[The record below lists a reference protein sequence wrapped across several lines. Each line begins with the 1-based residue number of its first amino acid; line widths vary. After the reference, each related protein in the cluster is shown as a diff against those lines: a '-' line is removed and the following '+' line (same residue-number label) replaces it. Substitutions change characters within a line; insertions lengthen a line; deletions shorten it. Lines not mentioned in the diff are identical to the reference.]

1 MNSHLLFCWVKLTY
15 IKIYTKNI
23 LSLTA
28 QRNIIIVIKSFA
40 EAYFQKTNEKK

>member
-1 MNSHLLFCWVKLTY
+1 MNSHLFILVGKVNTY

-40 EAYFQKTNEKK
+40 EAYFQRTND